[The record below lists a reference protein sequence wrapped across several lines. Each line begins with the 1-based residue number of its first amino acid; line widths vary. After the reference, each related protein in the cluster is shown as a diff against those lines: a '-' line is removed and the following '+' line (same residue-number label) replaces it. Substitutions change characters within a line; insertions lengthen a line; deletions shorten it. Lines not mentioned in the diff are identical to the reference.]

1 MSEVLLYPA
10 LLSEIKA
17 RIRQGQLAATRAV
30 NNELTALY
38 WDVGCLIHERQQ
50 LKGWGAGI
58 IPKLSRDLANE
69 LPDTKGFSERN
80 LKRMLRF
87 YREYALAKQE
97 GDESS
102 HAGTLELVPQPVA
115 LLPWGHNAVLFEQVK
130 DLPTR
135 LWYARQVIE
144 QGWSRATLLQMIR
157 NGAHARQGNAVSNF
171 EQRLPAGQ
179 SELAQQQLKD
189 PYIFDF
195 LTIAEPFRE
204 RELETGLLRHLEAF
218 LLELGDGFAFVGR
231 QYPVT
236 VSDQEYYI
244 DLLFYHLTLRAFIV
258 IELKRGDFKPE
269 YAGKMNFYCSV
280 VDEQLRHTTD
290 QATIGLIL
298 CQTKDRILAEYAL
311 RGIQKPIGVSDYELT
326 RALPEDLQS
335 SLPSISELE
344 EELSNDLTRHSED
357 AD

>member
-1 MSEVLLYPA
+1 MSEISLYPA

-38 WDVGCLIHERQQ
+38 WDVGRLIHERQQ

-69 LPDTKGFSERN
+69 LPETRGFSERN

-87 YREYALAKQE
+87 YREYALAK

-102 HAGTLELVPQPVA
+102 RTSTLELVPQAVA
-115 LLPWGHNAVLFEQVK
+115 LLPWGHNAVLFEQIK

-135 LWYARQVIE
+135 LWYARQVSE

-157 NGAHARQGNAVSNF
+157 NGAHARQGSAVSNF

-280 VDEQLRHTTD
+280 VDEKLRHSTD

-298 CQTKDRILAEYAL
+298 CQTKDRVLAEYAL
-311 RGIQKPIGVSDYELT
+311 RGIQQPIGVSDYELT

-335 SLPSISELE
+335 SLPTISELE
-344 EELSNDLTRHSED
+344 EELSSDLTRHSD
-357 AD
+357 GAD

>member
-1 MSEVLLYPA
+1 MSEVSLYPA
-10 LLSEIKA
+10 LLSDIKA

-38 WDVGCLIHERQQ
+38 WDVGRLIHERQQ

-87 YREYALAKQE
+87 YREYAIAK
-97 GDESS
+97 DNESS
-102 HAGTLELVPQPVA
+102 RTSPLEFVPQAVA

-135 LWYARQVIE
+135 LWYARQVSE

-157 NGAHARQGNAVSNF
+157 SGAHVRQGSAVSNF

-258 IELKRGDFKPE
+258 IELLCARAHKSS
-269 YAGKMNFYCSV
+269 SV
-280 VDEQLRHTTD
+280 V
-290 QATIGLIL
+290 
-298 CQTKDRILAEYAL
+298 
-311 RGIQKPIGVSDYELT
+311 
-326 RALPEDLQS
+326 
-335 SLPSISELE
+335 SI
-344 EELSNDLTRHSED
+344 
-357 AD
+357 